1 MWRVTLLVWVSAR
14 SAMVGCRECC
24 RVRVGCRAL
33 GVGDHRRPAPARGES
48 SGQWCGPHTWVV
60 GHGRWGARLAAA
72 LGASV

>member
-1 MWRVTLLVWVSAR
+1 VARDVIGVGECAQCDGRLPRVLPGAGRLP
-14 SAMVGCRECC
+14 
-24 RVRVGCRAL
+24 AL